1 MLASPGVVHRPKLG
15 QPISSNGR
23 RLHVE
28 SRKRRVWQ
36 RKRIPIRPD
45 INTSTAALAADNP
58 AFEVRNFSL
67 SRVAPHFDRRGLAA
81 GIVQARRDQPLT
93 PARACCRAHVTDA
106 VEGWLIPGRIPFGLP
121 PLARECCDYRPG
133 CIGPGSGRGDV
144 IRGSQ
149 FLFNTSLASCGSRW
163 GPMTC

>member
-106 VEGWLIPGRIPFGLP
+106 VEGWLIPAEIHSACLRSRESVATIAPDASGQAAEGETSYGAASSCSILP
-121 PLARECCDYRPG
+121 WPAADRD
-133 CIGPGSGRGDV
+133 GD
-144 IRGSQ
+144 R
-149 FLFNTSLASCGSRW
+149 
-163 GPMTC
+163 